1 LTLCEQVPG
10 RHAVIEGAGH
20 ALFLSHP
27 ETCTAAVTNWLT
39 SIDGV
44 NRHAAG

>member
-1 LTLCEQVPG
+1 LALCEQVPG

-20 ALFLSHP
+20 APFLSHP
-27 ETCTAAVTNWLT
+27 EKCTAAVTNWLT